1 MKNIIKFSLIIGIFI
16 AIYIFGGRLISAIMP
31 NHDSTHNT
39 TLLLL
44 YGGMIGYILFI
55 VFVVVLQEEGFN
67 KLSVY
72 KPRLSKI
79 MHYLYILVAVG
90 FVMYAFVSFNLQFSI
105 LMALLFMLI
114 TAALDMVR
122 DKLFQETQGNPLHP
136 KRII

>member
-1 MKNIIKFSLIIGIFI
+1 MKNIIKFCIIIGIFVT
-16 AIYIFGGRLISAIMP
+16 IYILGGRLIDAIMP
-31 NHDSTHNT
+31 SHDSTHNT
-39 TLLLL
+39 SLLFL

-67 KLSVY
+67 KLSLY

-79 MHYLYILVAVG
+79 MHFLYVIVAVS

>member
-1 MKNIIKFSLIIGIFI
+1 MKNIIKFILIIGVFL
-16 AIYIFGGRLISAIMP
+16 AIYILGGRLVDAIMP
-31 NHDSTHNT
+31 NHDSTHNSS
-39 TLLLL
+39 LLLL
-44 YGGMIGYILFI
+44 YGGMTGYILFI
-55 VFVVVLQEEGFN
+55 VFVVVLQEEGFS

-72 KPRLSKI
+72 RPKTSKL
-79 MHYLYILVAVG
+79 MHFIYILVAVS

>member
-1 MKNIIKFSLIIGIFI
+1 MKNIIKFSLIIGIFVT
-16 AIYIFGGRLISAIMP
+16 IYILGGRLIDVIMP
-31 NHDSTHNT
+31 SHDSTHNT
-39 TLLLL
+39 SLLFL

-67 KLSVY
+67 KLGMY

-79 MHYLYILVAVG
+79 MHFLYVLVAVS

>member
-1 MKNIIKFSLIIGIFI
+1 MKNIIKFCTIIAVFVT
-16 AIYIFGGRLISAIMP
+16 IYVLGGRLINEIMP

-39 TLLLL
+39 SLLFL

-55 VFVVVLQEEGFN
+55 VFVVVLQEESYS
-67 KLSVY
+67 KLSMY

-79 MHYLYILVAVG
+79 MHFLYILVAVG